1 MTRYYN
7 TSLRNLQYRL
17 RRFKDDL
24 NKHLEDI
31 ILSKEEEII
40 NIVTQEQ
47 LFKEGIN
54 GKGIKIMDYQPYRPS
69 TIKAKIRKGQPTNRV
84 TLRDTGKFYKSMF
97 LVFEPDGFYITSSD
111 DKAKYLIKKY
121 GEEIFRITDSNLTK
135 FLREHIRKELV
146 NRIKKEL

>member
-54 GKGIKIMDYQPYRPS
+54 GKGIKIMDYRPYRPS

-84 TLRDTGKFYKSMF
+84 TLRDTGEFYKSMF

-135 FLREHIRKELV
+135 LLREHIRKELV

>member
-84 TLRDTGKFYKSMF
+84 TLRDTGEFYKSMF

-111 DKAKYLIKKY
+111 DKTKYLIKKY

-135 FLREHIRKELV
+135 LLREHIRKELV

>member
-84 TLRDTGKFYKSMF
+84 TLRDTGEFYKSMF
-97 LVFEPDGFYITSSD
+97 LVFESDGFYITSSD
-111 DKAKYLIKKY
+111 DKTKYLIKKY
-121 GEEIFRITDSNLTK
+121 GEEIFRITDNNLTK
-135 FLREHIRKELV
+135 LLREHIRKELV

>member
-17 RRFKDDL
+17 RCFKDDL

-54 GKGIKIMDYQPYRPS
+54 GKGIKIMNYQPYRPS

-135 FLREHIRKELV
+135 LLREHIRKELV